1 MRSGV
6 CIQPVEGKQ
15 NSGQTETYIM
25 ANNSPSWDTPSAPS
39 SPTISDYNGSG
50 RNADDHNTL
59 ETNLGEVHYFYHK
72 PNSIIY
78 YAIMILPC

>member
-1 MRSGV
+1 
-6 CIQPVEGKQ
+6 
-15 NSGQTETYIM
+15 M
-25 ANNSPSWDTPSAPS
+25 ADNSPSWDTPSAPS

-59 ETNLGEVHYFYHK
+59 EVHYFYDK
-72 PNSIIY
+72 LNSIIY